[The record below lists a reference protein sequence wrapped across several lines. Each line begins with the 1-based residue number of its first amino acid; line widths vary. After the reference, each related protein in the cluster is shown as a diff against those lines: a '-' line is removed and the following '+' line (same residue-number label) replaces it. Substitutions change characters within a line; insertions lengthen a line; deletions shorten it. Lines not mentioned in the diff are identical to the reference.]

1 MKQREKCSGR
11 GFDSRQVHQK
21 NFCISHTRNAV
32 CGGMLVDSS
41 FDGPALVST
50 EQRVAEWTAQ

>member
-1 MKQREKCSGR
+1 
-11 GFDSRQVHQK
+11 
-21 NFCISHTRNAV
+21 
-32 CGGMLVDSS
+32 MLVDSS